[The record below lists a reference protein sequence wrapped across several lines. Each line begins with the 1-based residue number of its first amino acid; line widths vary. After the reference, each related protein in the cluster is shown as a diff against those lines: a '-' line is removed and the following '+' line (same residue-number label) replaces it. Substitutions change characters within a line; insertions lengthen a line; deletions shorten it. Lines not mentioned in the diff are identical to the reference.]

1 MASSPNEEVR
11 HMSTNIPP
19 GRQLT
24 PESRREAQ
32 SRLRTLT
39 TGAILAATGATVV
52 IGVAV
57 AREHPGSATTS
68 KVTTGASNSNSNSNS
83 NPSSSS
89 SSGSGSTGS
98 STTTGSTGNTGTSTT
113 TTTPTASSSTPSVIS
128 GGSSHP

>member
-11 HMSTNIPP
+11 HMSTNSPP
-19 GRQLT
+19 NRQHT
-24 PESRREAQ
+24 PESRCGAQ

-57 AREHPGSATTS
+57 AREHPGSASTS
-68 KVTTGASNSNSNSNS
+68 NVTSGASS
-83 NPSSSS
+83 PS
-89 SSGSGSTGS
+89 SGSTGS
-98 STTTGSTGNTGTSTT
+98 GTTTGSTGNTGTSTT
-113 TTTPTASSSTPSVIS
+113 TTTPTASSSTPSVTS